1 MCYNIHYTFPQQ
13 NQNRSK
19 QHFKRVCSSHAETH
33 GNLNMT
39 SKFNMK
45 EKLFVVISRKKCIC
59 CNIILILWHN
69 GVYLWFEFIKLFLS
83 SRRKQSFDSI
93 GSSDGPTEL
102 LRTRTLDFVHL
113 KFNLEAGSLLPLA
126 LKGRLRHGRH
136 FTFMSALNDTAVT
149 LVSTSVNGSIADEN
163 HPFAAH
169 GPWLQVMRVKLTINS
184 VCFQINT
191 NM

>member
-1 MCYNIHYTFPQQ
+1 MKKMEMLIRIFIFFYT
-13 NQNRSK
+13 S
-19 QHFKRVCSSHAETH
+19 T
-33 GNLNMT
+33 
-39 SKFNMK
+39 
-45 EKLFVVISRKKCIC
+45 
-59 CNIILILWHN
+59 
-69 GVYLWFEFIKLFLS
+69 
-83 SRRKQSFDSI
+83 RRKQSFDSI
-93 GSSDGPTEL
+93 GSSEGPTEL

-169 GPWLQVMRVKLTINS
+169 GPWLQVGVNNHVLKIDLTQQLHFPS
-184 VCFQINT
+184 FDFQTFKELLFYSNVFCLLELVMVQIFRT
-191 NM
+191 RMTWV

>member
-1 MCYNIHYTFPQQ
+1 MYISSQNEKNGKVIQNFYFLYT
-13 NQNRSK
+13 S
-19 QHFKRVCSSHAETH
+19 T
-33 GNLNMT
+33 
-39 SKFNMK
+39 
-45 EKLFVVISRKKCIC
+45 
-59 CNIILILWHN
+59 
-69 GVYLWFEFIKLFLS
+69 
-83 SRRKQSFDSI
+83 RRKQSFDSI
-93 GSSDGPTEL
+93 GSSEGPTEL

-169 GPWLQVMRVKLTINS
+169 GPWLQVRVNKSCSKDRPYSTTSLPLL
-184 VCFQINT
+184 
-191 NM
+191 